1 LVIHVLIF
9 WLLLR
14 PSPQEQRRADKT
26 I

>member
-1 LVIHVLIF
+1 VIHVLIF